1 MPHQWR
7 NQIWQSLEEGAG
19 KRCSECEFGVVYK
32 NALYAVVVSCGFL
45 RGKSG
50 GQKLVRVETGGE
62 GLRGRVAGVRAPLWT
77 MTSESDV
84 LVAAETAKSLYW
96 KTFFPPRRKNRWC
109 TTV

>member
-32 NALYAVVVSCGFL
+32 NALYAVVVLCGFL

-50 GQKLVRVETGGE
+50 RPETGESGNRRGGVAGE
-62 GLRGRVAGVRAPLWT
+62 GCWCA
-77 MTSESDV
+77 
-84 LVAAETAKSLYW
+84 
-96 KTFFPPRRKNRWC
+96 RRSGQ
-109 TTV
+109 